1 MKELFKK
8 TFGSEPTFKITVPS
22 RVNLIG
28 EHTDWSEGFVLP
40 MAIDNVNMV
49 SYVKPRDDNKI
60 RLFSESIS
68 SDEKPY
74 YELTTMSER
83 VKEQW
88 IQYVQGA
95 VAMFAEEYTRKALKG
110 FDILIESTIPI
121 GAGLSSS
128 SVLTMTSLAA
138 LGVVN
143 KFVDGDSQY
152 SVDEAIKLID
162 EKGDSGESH
171 HMLSRLC
178 MMGCW
183 AEYWY
188 GTRGGSMDHF
198 ATTVSRKGSAILL
211 DNRTHD
217 YKYVPV
223 PEELSIILCNTM
235 VRHNQLYSGY
245 GERKKEAMSG
255 FAKLE
260 RKYPELTN
268 IRDANIDQLESVKS
282 SLTKMEYIRLKHIIN
297 ENVRVHSFVD
307 ALGKKEYKAMGDIVN
322 EAFESLCYD
331 YEVSCEELDIMQ
343 EAAVDSPGCYG
354 ARITGGGFGGCIVA
368 FVDKSK
374 KDEFMSSV
382 KSKYDSNL
390 MIKNAGIS
398 SEIWEA
404 HSGNGMKIERI

>member
-1 MKELFKK
+1 MKQLFKEK
-8 TFGSEPTFKITVPS
+8 FGSEPEYKITIPS

-121 GAGLSSS
+121 GGGLSSS
-128 SVLTMTSLAA
+128 SVLTMTSLTA
-138 LGVVN
+138 LGIAN
-143 KFVDGDSQY
+143 NFVDGDSQY

-162 EKGDSGESH
+162 EKGDGGDSH

-217 YKYVPV
+217 YKYIPV
-223 PEELSIILCNTM
+223 PSELSIILCNTM

-245 GERKKEAMSG
+245 ADRKKEAMSG

-260 RKYPELTN
+260 RKFPELSN
-268 IRDANIDQLESVKS
+268 IRDANIQQLESMKA
-282 SLTKMEYIRLKHIIN
+282 SLKKNEYIRLKHIIN
-297 ENVRVHSFVD
+297 ENQRVFNFEKALAEKDFVR
-307 ALGKKEYKAMGDIVN
+307 MGEIVN
-322 EAFESLCYD
+322 EAFDSLRYD
-331 YEVSCEELDIMQ
+331 YEVSCDELDIMQ
-343 EAAVDSPGCYG
+343 EVAVDSPGCYG

-374 KDEFMSSV
+374 KVDFVKSV
-382 KSKYDSNL
+382 KNKYDNNL
-390 MIKNAGIS
+390 KIKNAGLD

-404 HSGNGMKIERI
+404 HSGDGMMIEAL